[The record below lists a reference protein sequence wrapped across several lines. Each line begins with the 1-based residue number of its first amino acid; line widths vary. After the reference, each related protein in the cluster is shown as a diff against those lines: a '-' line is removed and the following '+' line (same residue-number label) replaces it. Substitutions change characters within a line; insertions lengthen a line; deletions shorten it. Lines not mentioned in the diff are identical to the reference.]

1 MAELGVRRGFLA
13 GKSWA
18 PLSSPGIDASLAGSH
33 EALVCRDGLGQLCW
47 LSHGHSRLGPAAGLR

>member
-18 PLSSPGIDASLAGSH
+18 SLSGPGIDASLAGSH
-33 EALVCRDGLGQLCW
+33 EALVCRDGLGQLGW
-47 LSHGHSRLGPAAGLR
+47 LSHG